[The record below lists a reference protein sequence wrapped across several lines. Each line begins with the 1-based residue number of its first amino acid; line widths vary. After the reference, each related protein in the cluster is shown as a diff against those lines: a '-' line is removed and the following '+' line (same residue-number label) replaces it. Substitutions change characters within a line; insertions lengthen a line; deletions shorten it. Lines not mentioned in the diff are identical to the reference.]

1 MQLVPYAKRWYKMIS
16 IQANSINAS
25 FLVAWASMPETF
37 QNIVP
42 KEGLITIAVVLL
54 ILGTFGALVKQ
65 KSVSDDTTKQ

>member
-37 QNIVP
+37 QSIVP
-42 KEGLITIAVVLL
+42 KEGLIAIAVTLL
-54 ILGTFGALVKQ
+54 ILGTVGALVKQ
-65 KSVSDDTTKQ
+65 KSVSDDPAKQ

>member
-1 MQLVPYAKRWYKMIS
+1 
-16 IQANSINAS
+16 
-25 FLVAWASMPETF
+25 MPETF

-65 KSVSDDTTKQ
+65 KSVSDDPTKQ